1 MRQEN
6 PLYRLD
12 YYNPKK
18 QYRSFSEV
26 SRNNQSPYLHTPGI
40 TKGRCPIVTSFGLNT
55 VRTTK

>member
-1 MRQEN
+1 MRQDN

-40 TKGRCPIVTSFGLNT
+40 TKGRCPIVTIFGSNLY
-55 VRTTK
+55 